1 MTWLRTTGLRL
12 ALSLGL
18 AFSLWAFVSFS
29 ENPDRSVQFD
39 DIAVT
44 IDNLAPGLLLVDANG
59 SPRSSLPTVSVTV
72 TAEDQTINRVQAS
85 DVRAF
90 VDLDSYQPGDFNVP
104 IKVVPNR
111 TGLSNASLTPTP
123 DRVPI
128 RIEREL
134 SRTVPLTVELSGS
147 VPFSFRSLPPQITSG
162 GKPISQVTVRGPA
175 PRIEQVV
182 LAQAPANIDR
192 LTANYS
198 SPRPV
203 QPVNAGGQAI
213 SGVVVEPETVDVLV
227 PIVSSAGTK
236 RVPVVPQVIGQPA
249 SGTIAASIEVDP
261 AFVVLT
267 GSAGRLDEV
276 ELVETEP
283 VDIAGASA
291 TFTRTVDLIEPTGAV
306 IEASQPRRA
315 VVTVRVRPLQQ
326 PFRVRLPV
334 QVQVTNVPDGLLV
347 SFTPQVLQLTISGT
361 AAQLAALEQTT
372 LSGVISLR
380 GLTAGVYTFQPSV
393 PLPEGLSIAG
403 AVPRVTVSLRNVPVA
418 TPQPTPGT
426 TATPEQPTAPAER
439 TPEQQPTAA
448 PSATPDAAPA
458 QPAATPAAQPTPAPT
473 NPPASPAAQP
483 TPAPTNPP
491 AAPAVPPAVPTE
503 TPSA

>member
-44 IDNLAPGLLLVDANG
+44 IDNLEPGLLLVDANG
-59 SPRSSLPTVSVTV
+59 SPRGSLATISVTV
-72 TAEDQTINRVQAS
+72 TAEDQTINSVRSS

-90 VDLDSYQPGDFNVP
+90 VDLDSYEPGDFNVP

-111 TGLSNASLTPTP
+111 SGLSNASLTPTP

-134 SRTVPLTVELSGS
+134 TRTVPLTVEVSGT
-147 VPFSFRSLPPQITSG
+147 VPFSFRSLPPQISSG
-162 GKPISQVTVRGPA
+162 GEPISQVTVRGPA
-175 PRIEQVV
+175 PRVEQVV
-182 LAQAPANIDR
+182 QARAPANIDR

-203 QPVNAGGQAI
+203 EPVDTAGLLVT
-213 SGVVVEPETVDVLV
+213 GVAVEPETVDVLV

-249 SGTIAASIEVDP
+249 SGTIAASVEVDP

-267 GSAGRLDEV
+267 GSAGRLDDV
-276 ELVETEP
+276 ELVETTP
-283 VDIAGASA
+283 VDIAGAST
-291 TFTRTVDLIEPTGAV
+291 TFTRTVDLVEPAGAV

-315 VVTVRVRPLQQ
+315 VVTVRIRPLQQ
-326 PFRVRLPV
+326 PFRVTLPA
-334 QVQVTNVPDGLLV
+334 QVLVINVPDGLLV
-347 SFTPQVLQLTISGT
+347 SFSPQVLQLTISGT
-361 AAQLAALEQTT
+361 AAQLAALEQAT
-372 LSGVISLR
+372 LSGTISLR
-380 GLTAGVYTFQPSV
+380 GLTPGVYTFQPSV
-393 PLPEGLSIAG
+393 PLPEGLSIVG
-403 AVPRVTVSLRNVPVA
+403 PVPRVTVSLRSAP
-418 TPQPTPGT
+418 TSIPQPTPAT
-426 TATPEQPTAPAER
+426 PAPEDPTSPADRTPEQPTAAPSPTAAAP
-439 TPEQQPTAA
+439 TPDTAAQPTAA
-448 PSATPDAAPA
+448 PASTAAPTSPPATPS
-458 QPAATPAAQPTPAPT
+458 
-473 NPPASPAAQP
+473 SP
-483 TPAPTNPP
+483 PP
-491 AAPAVPPAVPTE
+491 AAPTE
-503 TPSA
+503 TPGA